1 MIERQREE
9 DGVEDVKS
17 KRRHRPPPV
26 YFRGCRPISQ
36 LFMKWRDGFFF
47 FYGGCWTPKAEGL
60 PTFLI
65 SSGSESIFAD
75 SSEPHLLVQCAPPS
89 LSAPPV

>member
-1 MIERQREE
+1 MGGGVGGSESGDMIERQREE

-36 LFMKWRDGFFF
+36 LFMKWRDGFFL
-47 FYGGCWTPKAEGL
+47 WWLLDPKG
-60 PTFLI
+60 
-65 SSGSESIFAD
+65 
-75 SSEPHLLVQCAPPS
+75 
-89 LSAPPV
+89 